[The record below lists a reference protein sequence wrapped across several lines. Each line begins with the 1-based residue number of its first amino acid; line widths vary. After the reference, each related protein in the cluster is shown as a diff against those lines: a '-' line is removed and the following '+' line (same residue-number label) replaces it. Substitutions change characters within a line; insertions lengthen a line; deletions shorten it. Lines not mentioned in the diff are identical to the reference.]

1 MTAWWYLFLASLA
14 ATAAT
19 LALSG
24 PSLLLALLL
33 ALTAACALAGL
44 IALVTVWRRRGRRPA
59 PRWIVVDGSNVM
71 HWKDGT
77 PQIDSVREVVERLE
91 KLGFTPG
98 VVFDANAGYKI
109 GGSYRHHRAMARM
122 LRLPEERVMVVD
134 KGTPADATILLAARD
149 LGARIVSND
158 QFRDWVEAHPEVHA
172 PEHLIKGGYRAGRL
186 WLEVD

>member
-1 MTAWWYLFLASLA
+1 MVWWFLFLVSLA
-14 ATAAT
+14 AFAAA
-19 LALSG
+19 LALS
-24 PSLLLALLL
+24 PPVPLLTLLL
-33 ALTAACALAGL
+33 ALTAFGALAGL
-44 IALVTVWRRRGRRPA
+44 IALVTLRRRRGPAPA
-59 PRWIVVDGSNVM
+59 PRWIVIDGSNVM

-77 PQIDSVREVVERLE
+77 PQIGTVLEVVERLE
-91 KLGFTPG
+91 MLGFTPG
-98 VVFDANAGYKI
+98 VVFDANAGYKL
-109 GGSYRHHRAMARM
+109 GGNYRHHRAMARM

-158 QFRDWVEAHPEVHA
+158 QFRDWAETHPEVHA